1 MALKVRTTRDG
12 TFKTALNEAGWLEEE
27 VLAAGH
33 LRQAG
38 SSSQLG
44 LALPLLRPRRS
55 KKLPRH
61 FLLAATASEVVA
73 FKVTEVGG
81 QAGTAYEK
89 LKILD
94 GVAARYPRESVS
106 LTDLPDREK
115 SKGGTI
121 TIEGESFPVMRPNR
135 YGDTNTDELIGLLS
149 GQAAGARVDA

>member
-12 TFKTALNEAGWLEEE
+12 TFKAAINEAGWLEDE

-38 SSSQLG
+38 SGSQLG
-44 LALPLLRPRRS
+44 LAFSLLRPRRS

-61 FLLAATASEVVA
+61 FLLAATANEVVA

-81 QAGTAYEK
+81 QEGTAYEK
-89 LKILD
+89 LKILE
-94 GVAARYPRESVS
+94 GVAARYPRDAVS

-115 SKGGTI
+115 SKGGTL
-121 TIEGESFPVMRPNR
+121 TIEGVSFPVARPNR

-149 GQAAGARVDA
+149 GQGAGARADV

>member
-12 TFKTALNEAGWLEEE
+12 TFKAALNEAGWLEDE
-27 VLAAGH
+27 VIAAGH
-33 LRQAG
+33 LRQGG

-44 LALPLLRPRRS
+44 LAFALFRPRRS

-61 FLLAATASEVVA
+61 FLLAATATEVVA

-81 QAGTAYEK
+81 QEGTAYEK

-94 GVAARYPRESVS
+94 GVAARYPRDAVS

-121 TIEGESFPVMRPNR
+121 TIEGESFPVVRPNR
-135 YGDTNTDELIGLLS
+135 RGDTNTDELIGLLS
-149 GQAAGARVDA
+149 GQAGSPRADA